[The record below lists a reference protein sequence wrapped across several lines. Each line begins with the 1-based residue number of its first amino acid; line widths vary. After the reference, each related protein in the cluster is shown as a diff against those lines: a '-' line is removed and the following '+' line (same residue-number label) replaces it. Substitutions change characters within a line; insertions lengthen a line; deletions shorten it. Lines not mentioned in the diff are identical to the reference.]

1 MQFTGKIDNFF
12 EQLAFRPQL
21 DKIDIAVNHRLRHT
35 FEIGHTNVT
44 EIENTVEAAI
54 GYISQSFY
62 SWSRTGGGFS
72 SKASELIIRSTKP
85 VSYLPSRN
93 APLRMIAA

>member
-12 EQLAFRPQL
+12 DRLAFCAQL

-54 GYISQSFY
+54 G
-62 SWSRTGGGFS
+62 
-72 SKASELIIRSTKP
+72 
-85 VSYLPSRN
+85 
-93 APLRMIAA
+93 